1 MAFRNGSCS
10 KRVGPPRDRLSARWP
25 SATGAFIVL
34 AGAGFP
40 CLISPLPAA
49 LDLPFCVYGMG
60 GRFSPHGQEENT
72 SGQNQTDSN
81 DGFGHHGSTGAR
93 RFLVAEVAPGRLQ
106 ENRRAARLWRRGES
120 DTGIGTDSSAVGIR
134 AKRMQRQ
141 ARRAPQSFEDE
152 VSRLSGSSL
161 RLPPSPARPHQLSGS
176 LRRFPGRSEFVGR
189 GTCAFSLASSA
200 LPFEQRRF
208 DSTGPCPLPFFNCL
222 LSLAASC

>member
-1 MAFRNGSCS
+1 MAWW
-10 KRVGPPRDRLSARWP
+10 A

-34 AGAGFP
+34 TGAGFP

-93 RFLVAEVAPGRLQ
+93 RFLVAEVTPGRLQ
-106 ENRRAARLWRRGES
+106 GNRRAACLWRRDKS
-120 DTGIGTDSSAVGIR
+120 DTGIETNSSAVGIR

-141 ARRAPQSFEDE
+141 AWRAPQSLEDD
-152 VSRLSGSSL
+152 VSQLSGRAAFACRP
-161 RLPPSPARPHQLSGS
+161 RLLPSPARPHQLSGS